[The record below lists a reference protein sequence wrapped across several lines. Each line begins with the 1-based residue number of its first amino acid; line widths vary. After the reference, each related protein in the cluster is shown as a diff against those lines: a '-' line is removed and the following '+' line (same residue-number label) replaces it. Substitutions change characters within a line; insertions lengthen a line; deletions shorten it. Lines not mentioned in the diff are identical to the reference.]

1 MGLKPTESTAAG
13 HEVSSAR
20 RARGL
25 CVANV
30 SKVTTGGV
38 RKSGLRHELPTSTRS
53 DVERYSSTASRT
65 VTYAPSWTA
74 EDESV
79 LPPPSELAAPAWTE
93 DEGWIDAERRI
104 VSVLVH
110 APS

>member
-1 MGLKPTESTAAG
+1 MESTQPNTDALTNPGALSDLV
-13 HEVSSAR
+13 E
-20 RARGL
+20 
-25 CVANV
+25 
-30 SKVTTGGV
+30 GV
-38 RKSGLRHELPTSTRS
+38 LDELEEPP
-53 DVERYSSTASRT
+53 VVIA
-65 VTYAPSWTA
+65 YAPSWTA